1 MMAANNNFVLHGHQN
16 RYLLDPD
23 ILHFYFFNELDQ
35 FEEFAKE
42 VVINIHKV
50 NTNKM
55 LHSLCT
61 QYLFLRIP
69 IKLQKYFK
77 IIIDLI

>member
-1 MMAANNNFVLHGHQN
+1 MMAANNNFVLHGHQD

-55 LHSLCT
+55 LYSIYT
-61 QYLFLRIP
+61 RYLLHHMA
-69 IKLQKYFK
+69 IKL
-77 IIIDLI
+77 